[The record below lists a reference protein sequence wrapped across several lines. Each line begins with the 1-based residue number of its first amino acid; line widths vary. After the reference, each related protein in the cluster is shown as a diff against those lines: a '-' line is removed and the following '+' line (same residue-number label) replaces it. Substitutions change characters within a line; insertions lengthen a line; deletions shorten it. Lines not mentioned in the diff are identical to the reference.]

1 MNLFG
6 AYMMHQVCKFQCLQ
20 QFDFESED
28 IEKVLE
34 RKYEALEGRTHD
46 IPEQYHISK
55 EFVAY
60 FETLLW
66 ATPYWRGDDP
76 RLLQNLYEVYFIQL
90 KRYNKV
96 DYKTFHKHIAKAMK
110 DWQKHFPKLQA
121 VKKVTVV
128 PPKEHMKKRTK
139 KR

>member
-1 MNLFG
+1 MPLFVNKAKNPVMNLFG

-46 IPEQYHISK
+46 IPAQYHISK

-66 ATPYWRGDDP
+66 ATPYWRGDDH

-90 KRYNKV
+90 KRTTRWITKRF
-96 DYKTFHKHIAKAMK
+96 TSIL
-110 DWQKHFPKLQA
+110 QKQ
-121 VKKVTVV
+121 
-128 PPKEHMKKRTK
+128 
-139 KR
+139 